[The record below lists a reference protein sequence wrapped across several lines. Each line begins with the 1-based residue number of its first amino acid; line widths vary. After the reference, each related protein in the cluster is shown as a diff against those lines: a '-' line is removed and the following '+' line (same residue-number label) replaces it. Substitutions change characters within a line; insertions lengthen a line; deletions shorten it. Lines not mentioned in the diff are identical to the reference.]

1 MDNKRRDGHTI
12 LFIQVTDDIS
22 RTYSDYK
29 DTATAFYGMCEMF
42 EETYKRK
49 AQVDDV
55 TYEIDDVVEYFKS
68 FTEIMLMVF
77 DDDLGH
83 YVPRDSKWIV
93 EKLEEYGKEAET
105 GTAAKRAASTA
116 SAGDEDVE
124 FEEDWE

>member
-1 MDNKRRDGHTI
+1 MDNKRRDGHAI

-29 DTATAFYGMCEMF
+29 DTSAALFGMCEMF

-55 TYEIDDVVEYFKS
+55 TYEIDDVIEYFKS

-83 YVPRDSKWIV
+83 YVPRDSKWV
-93 EKLEEYGKEAET
+93 MDKLEEYGKET
-105 GTAAKRAASTA
+105 DVNTATKSAASA
-116 SAGDEDVE
+116 QSAADEDVE